1 MNVGRALMKKVLLWH
16 IMIGFAYIVV
26 LYTTSSIES
35 IVCKLILTVGFMV
48 VASAGYVF
56 FGVKGYGKKALFTAL
71 ILLAMTLA
79 TQFLINPICAA
90 NFTRYPLTS
99 LLLFPYGGAMP
110 FIQLGVYLAV
120 KDIYFGV
127 ILGDFAL
134 LIPSVLTL
142 TGVFATRIKQRVQ
155 K

>member
-1 MNVGRALMKKVLLWH
+1 MKKVLLWH
-16 IMIGFAYIVV
+16 IIAGFIYAVV

-35 IVCKLILTVGFMV
+35 IVCKLILTVSFMV

-56 FGVKGYGKKALFTAL
+56 FGVKEYGKKALFTAL
-71 ILLAMTLA
+71 ILLAMTLV

-127 ILGDFAL
+127 ILGNIAL
-134 LIPSVLTL
+134 FIPSLLTL
-142 TGVFATRIKQRVQ
+142 AGAAVGRIKH